1 MRDPPPPSSAQ
12 ISSASS
18 KKPAWPMLEYA
29 SRRLA
34 FVCGSAERL
43 PNTTVTS
50 AIIASRL
57 VQPPKLLRLGEPTI
71 VGNAVASTRYSKIKP
86 AVFDAVEINA
96 VIGVGAPW
104 YTSGDQLWNGTTA
117 TL

>member
-1 MRDPPPPSSAQ
+1 M
-12 ISSASS
+12 
-18 KKPAWPMLEYA
+18 PA
-29 SRRLA
+29 
-34 FVCGSAERL
+34 
-43 PNTTVTS
+43 
-50 AIIASRL
+50 ID
-57 VQPPKLLRLGEPTI
+57 
-71 VGNAVASTRYSKIKP
+71 GNAAASTRYSRMNP